1 MTSSLVTIELRDSVA
16 IVRLNRPDKLNA
28 LSGEM
33 LDDLSQAFSMIENNP
48 SARAVIL
55 TGVREG
61 AFSAGTDIAE
71 LAAIDQSAASDVSQ
85 RGQSLCDQIAKCV
98 VPVIAAVSGV
108 AAGGGCELA
117 LACHMRVASTN
128 AEFSLPET
136 KLGMIP
142 AYGGT
147 QRLSRIIGSGR
158 ALDMVLSGRTIS
170 AEEAFRIGLVNRLA
184 DPDSL
189 LSEAEGLANDISRL
203 APLAIRACLEAVT
216 KGLELPLDEGLAI
229 EAELFS
235 RLFATDDVREGT
247 RAFLEKRAPVFNG
260 R

>member
-1 MTSSLVTIELRDSVA
+1 MTSSLVIIELREFVG
-16 IVRLNRPDKLNA
+16 IVRLNRPAKLNA
-28 LSGEM
+28 LSREL
-33 LDDLSQAFSMIENNP
+33 LDDLGQAFRKLEDDPNV
-48 SARAVIL
+48 RAVIM

-71 LAAIDQSAASDVSQ
+71 LTAIDKDAAFEASQ

-117 LACHMRVASTN
+117 LACHMRIASTD

-136 KLGMIP
+136 KIGMIP

-147 QRLSRIIGSGR
+147 QRLARIIGSGR
-158 ALDMVLSGRTIS
+158 ALDMVLTGRTIL
-170 AEEAFRIGLVNRLA
+170 AEEAFRIGLVNRVT
-184 DPDSL
+184 DPENL
-189 LSEAEGLANDISRL
+189 LNEAEGLTNEISRL

-216 KGLELPLDEGLAI
+216 RGLELPLQEGLAI

-235 RLFATDDVREGT
+235 RLFATDDVQEGT
-247 RAFLEKRAPVFNG
+247 LAFLEKRAPAFGG